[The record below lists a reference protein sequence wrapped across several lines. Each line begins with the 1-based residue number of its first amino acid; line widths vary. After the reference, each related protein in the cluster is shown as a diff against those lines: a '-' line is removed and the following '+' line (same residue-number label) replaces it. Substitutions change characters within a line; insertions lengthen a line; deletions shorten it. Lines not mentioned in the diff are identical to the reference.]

1 MVHKYCYCIVNI
13 HMKLMQ
19 LEWFDS
25 ELKWGSYEL
34 PKILCVFV
42 QD

>member
-1 MVHKYCYCIVNI
+1 
-13 HMKLMQ
+13 MKLTQ